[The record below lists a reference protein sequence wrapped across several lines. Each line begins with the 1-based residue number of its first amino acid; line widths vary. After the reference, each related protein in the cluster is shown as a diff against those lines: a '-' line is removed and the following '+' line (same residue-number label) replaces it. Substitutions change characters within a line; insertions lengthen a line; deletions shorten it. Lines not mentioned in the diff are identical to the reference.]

1 MKFTDWLSSVVF
13 FVNFSV
19 VVLVIVNG
27 QPTTT
32 DEDID
37 DYEDDKMSSKL
48 ISKVATLEQL
58 LVAAVDKFEKLEG

>member
-13 FVNFSV
+13 FVYFSV
-19 VVLVIVNG
+19 VVLMIVNG

-32 DEDID
+32 DDDIEGVD
-37 DYEDDKMSSKL
+37 NRMSKL